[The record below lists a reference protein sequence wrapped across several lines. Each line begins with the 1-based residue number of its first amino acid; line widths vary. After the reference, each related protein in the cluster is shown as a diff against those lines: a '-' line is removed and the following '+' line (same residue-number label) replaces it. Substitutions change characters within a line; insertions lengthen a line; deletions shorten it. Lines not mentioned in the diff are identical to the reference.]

1 MAATGDLRPTPA
13 APGWRTP
20 LVIIICGCAIALLS
34 FGPRSSLGFFVQPM
48 GREFSWGRDVFGLA
62 LAAQN
67 LLWGLGQPLAGAIA
81 DRFGILRVM
90 CVGAVLYAGG
100 LFMMRYATTP
110 LSLDISAGVLIGFGL
125 SGCSF
130 NLVLSA
136 FSKLLPLE
144 QRGVAL
150 GAGTAAGS
158 FGQFL
163 FAPFGV
169 TMIDNFGWQSALTV
183 FAFLMLLIIPLSL
196 ALSTPPATSENIPA
210 ADQQSFKT
218 ALAEAFG
225 HRSYVLLVLG
235 FFTCGFQLAF
245 ITVHLPAYLVDRGIP
260 SQTGGWVIATIG
272 LFNIVGSL
280 GVGWLQNRFPKRYIL
295 STIYFLRAMSIVAFI
310 SFPIT
315 TFSAIMFGAATGLTW
330 LSTVPPTSAL
340 VALMFGT
347 RWFSTL
353 YGFAF
358 VSHQVGGFLGVLLG
372 GIVFEK
378 FGSYAPLWW
387 LSVLFGVLSA
397 LINLPIV
404 KAPVVRRFPMIA
416 GVDFA
421 GTVEQSSHPHWK
433 AGDKVICTGWG
444 MGETHLGAYAEKARV
459 KGDWLVRVP
468 AGMSTRE
475 AMAIGTAGFTA
486 MLSVLALE
494 KHGLTPNHGP
504 VVVTGAAGGVGS
516 VATAVLSKLG
526 FHVIAS
532 TGRLSEA
539 DYLRG
544 LGAAEVIDRSELSGL
559 AKPLAKERWA
569 GGVDSVGSTTLANVL
584 SMTKYAGAIAAC
596 GLAAGMDLPTSVAP
610 FILRGVCL
618 LGIDSVMCPIEVRKA
633 AWSRLASDLDRT
645 KLTEITH
652 EIGLDQ
658 VIDAGAKILAGQVR
672 GRIVVKIP

>member
-1 MAATGDLRPTPA
+1 MAAEGNLRTTH

-62 LAAQN
+62 LAVQN
-67 LLWGLGQPLAGAIA
+67 LLWGLGQPIAGAIA
-81 DRFGILRVM
+81 DRFGVLRVM

-100 LFMMRYATTP
+100 LLMMRYAATP
-110 LSLDISAGVLIGFGL
+110 LSLDIGAGVLIGFGL

-136 FSKLLPLE
+136 FSKLLPPE
-144 QRGVAL
+144 RRGIAL

-169 TMIDNFGWQSALTV
+169 AMIDNFGWQAALTV

-196 ALSTPPATSENIPA
+196 ALATPPATSAAVPA
-210 ADQQSFKT
+210 ADQQSFRT

-225 HRSYVLLVLG
+225 HRSYVLLMLG

-245 ITVHLPAYLVDRGIP
+245 ITVHLPSYLVDRGMP
-260 SQTGGWVIATIG
+260 VQTGGWVVAAIG
-272 LFNIVGSL
+272 LFNIIGSL
-280 GVGWLQNRFPKRYIL
+280 SVGWLQSRFPKRYIL
-295 STIYFLRAMSIVAFI
+295 SAIYFTRALSIVAFI

-315 TFSAIMFGAATGLTW
+315 TFSAIAFGVVTGLTW

-347 RWFSTL
+347 RWFATL

-378 FGSYAPLWW
+378 FGSYTPIWW

-404 KAPVVRRFPMIA
+404 EEPV
-416 GVDFA
+416 
-421 GTVEQSSHPHWK
+421 
-433 AGDKVICTGWG
+433 
-444 MGETHLGAYAEKARV
+444 ARPV
-459 KGDWLVRVP
+459 AQP
-468 AGMSTRE
+468 A
-475 AMAIGTAGFTA
+475 
-486 MLSVLALE
+486 
-494 KHGLTPNHGP
+494 
-504 VVVTGAAGGVGS
+504 
-516 VATAVLSKLG
+516 
-526 FHVIAS
+526 
-532 TGRLSEA
+532 
-539 DYLRG
+539 
-544 LGAAEVIDRSELSGL
+544 
-559 AKPLAKERWA
+559 
-569 GGVDSVGSTTLANVL
+569 
-584 SMTKYAGAIAAC
+584 
-596 GLAAGMDLPTSVAP
+596 
-610 FILRGVCL
+610 
-618 LGIDSVMCPIEVRKA
+618 
-633 AWSRLASDLDRT
+633 
-645 KLTEITH
+645 
-652 EIGLDQ
+652 
-658 VIDAGAKILAGQVR
+658 
-672 GRIVVKIP
+672 